1 MYTSLEKGRKNT
13 NVRRKKWYKCLGK
26 EWKYKMSKERKC
38 TKCLKKEN
46 AQNV

>member
-26 EWKYKMSKERKC
+26 ERKC
-38 TKCLKKEN
+38 TKCLKKGN
-46 AQNV
+46 VQNV